1 MIHLIIQSILVII
14 HYYFTKFINLFCGC
28 FTLEE
33 FNNKYGGGYH
43 KKHFTK
49 KPYQY
54 DVIADED
61 SFSHVPYM
69 ENEKYIEEPPF
80 VAEDKQEYLER
91 DYRPII
97 FSRFPF
103 FNEKSVMPLWNMP
116 FYEANKKIK
125 SAIINGENIHWTN
138 QTLSYMRNRKSY
150 LQMLAIL
157 KKNDVDFTNV
167 VDATANIGGDSIGFA
182 CEGAKVKSYEIIPSV
197 YNILVNNINLYKLD
211 IEAKNSRFDYDI
223 KEGSV
228 VIIDPPFEKG
238 NNAENFNLSID
249 NMPICAVC
257 DKLLYGKLPNGN
269 ASHVLLT
276 MPRDYKY
283 NIRYANEHSQSVKAY
298 KSEKNVKFFLVSK
311 IL

>member
-14 HYYFTKFINLFCGC
+14 HYYFTKFINLFCNC
-28 FTLEE
+28 FNT
-33 FNNKYGGGYH
+33 KYGGGYH
-43 KKHFTK
+43 KKHFVK
-49 KPYQY
+49 KQY
-54 DVIADED
+54 SNELIEDKD
-61 SFSHVPYM
+61 SFVDVPYM
-69 ENEKYIEEPPF
+69 DNEKYIEEPPF

-97 FSRFPF
+97 FSRFPLF
-103 FNEKSVMPLWNMP
+103 TEKSVISWNIP

-125 SAIINGENIHWTN
+125 EAIYNGENIHWTN

-150 LQMLAIL
+150 MQMLAIL
-157 KKNDVDFTNV
+157 HKNNVDFTNV

-197 YNILVNNINLYKLD
+197 YDILINNINLYKLD
-211 IEAKNSRFDYDI
+211 IEAINSRFDYNI

-257 DKLLYGKLPNGN
+257 DKLLYGKLPDGN
-269 ASHVLLT
+269 ASHILLT

-283 NIRYANEHSQSVKAY
+283 NIRYANEHSQVVKAY

-311 IL
+311 V